1 MKKGTRHQYY
11 ITKRGDLAVREIR
24 PAEIIHELSLR
35 EITKAKNQ
43 KQKKHRISNDESG
56 MMNDQ
61 KTGNGESSERKSGIS
76 D

>member
-1 MKKGTRHQYY
+1 MKIGTRHEYY
-11 ITKRGDLAVREIR
+11 VNDRGDLAVREIQ
-24 PAEIIHELSLR
+24 PVETIHELSLR
-35 EITKAKNQ
+35 SITKAKNQ